1 MEEEA
6 ERMQELQVE
15 ENLGE
20 TMPFGDYKT
29 SDLMSPQKPWVPLQD
44 QANQDSSMK

>member
-6 ERMQELQVE
+6 ERMQELE
-15 ENLGE
+15 ENL
-20 TMPFGDYKT
+20 PFGDYKT
-29 SDLMSPQKPWVPLQD
+29 SDLMSPRKPWVPLQD